1 MYSSKEFIHH
11 QYYISADWTG
21 GIFVS
26 PTLAGSR
33 WGPMASTASR
43 SGGLVAATWAALV
56 NFGLDGYTEATRR
69 MVQASAKVR
78 GGVQ

>member
-33 WGPMASTASR
+33 WAGGAMAR

-69 MVQASAKVR
+69 MVAASAKVR
-78 GGVQ
+78 GGGGV